1 MGTTTTKSAQ
11 WGVLAEFESAAE
23 IFHACEE
30 VRDAGFKNWDAY
42 TPFPVHGLD
51 EAQGLKPSFLPW
63 IVLVI
68 GLSGTALAVGLQYW
82 VHVHAYPLVI
92 SGKPLAAWPAYVP
105 IIFEL
110 SVLFS
115 AFAAVIGML
124 VINKLPMLN
133 HPLFNSRRFERVTD
147 DRFFIA
153 IESDDPKFAGD
164 DTFQFLQGLGAS
176 HVEYVE

>member
-1 MGTTTTKSAQ
+1 MGTETTKNAH
-11 WGVLAEFESAAE
+11 WGVLAEFETVPA
-23 IFHACEE
+23 IFQACEK
-30 VRDAGFKNWDAY
+30 VRDAGYKKWDAY
-42 TPFPVHGLD
+42 TPFPIHGLD
-51 EAQGLKPSFLPW
+51 KAQGLGPSKLPW
-63 IVLVI
+63 IVLVV
-68 GLSGTALAVGLQYW
+68 GLTGLTTAVILQYW
-82 VHVHAYPLVI
+82 VHVHGYPLVI

-115 AFAAVIGML
+115 AFAAVFGML
-124 VINKLPMLN
+124 AINKLPMLN

-153 IESDDPKFAGD
+153 IESGDPKFAGD
-164 DTFQFLQGLGAS
+164 ETFQFLQGLGAT